1 MKRQIDLGSSTRQG
15 KEIFFGFADDTV
27 LAIIHLG
34 WHLPKTPNIKILTT
48 DADH

>member
-15 KEIFFGFADDTV
+15 KEVFFGFADDTV
-27 LAIIHLG
+27 